1 MRVPMIN
8 ENEADESTQ
17 GEWNSMMVEVGLVE

>member
-1 MRVPMIN
+1 MRVPVIN
-8 ENEADESTQ
+8 ENGADESTQ